1 MQATQ
6 APTTPATKPV
16 TLEDVSPININT
28 ATQAE
33 LELLPGIGPKKAEAI
48 IQYREEIGGFV
59 CVEELL
65 EVSGIGEKT
74 LAKILE
80 YVTV

>member
-1 MQATQ
+1 M
-6 APTTPATKPV
+6 
-16 TLEDVSPININT
+16 
-28 ATQAE
+28 
-33 LELLPGIGPKKAEAI
+33 ELLPGIGPKKAEAI